1 MQVEVKMFMKFR
13 KYLPPD
19 SKDDKAFVTLDEGA
33 TLLDLRSALNIPPD
47 EHGGTVID
55 GVAYPEDSDHRLKDG
70 DSVGFFASVAG
81 G

>member
-19 SKDDKAFVTLDEGA
+19 TENDKAVITLDEGA
-33 TLLDLRSALNIPPD
+33 TLLDLRSALGIPPD

-55 GVAYPEDSDHRLKDG
+55 GVAYPEDSVHKLKDG
-70 DSVGFFASVAG
+70 DSIGFFASVAG